1 MVIVY
6 KEKDVHATVVKFA
19 FYGIV
24 IGMKKFFAFA
34 FFVAVF
40 LPATSFAVSQELVV
54 REYINFCDTEC
65 DYVNPPQ
72 IASVGGTFRMGGC
85 RDPKAQNYD
94 VYATYD
100 SGECVYSDGSRIA
113 ATSTDLIRGAD
124 GAPIGGTHSALE
136 REAREYRAVPDFFT
150 SKEFVNGKV
159 HLAPESIQKALESI
173 QCKNNLLD
181 NTISPRTKLGSD
193 EVKKLQKFLK
203 ERSGKSVLVT
213 GNYRAQTTR
222 AVGLLQA
229 SYFKPGTYTKG
240 IVDVKTKDFIN
251 FLECQALFGEYL
263 NQNN

>member
-1 MVIVY
+1 
-6 KEKDVHATVVKFA
+6 
-19 FYGIV
+19 
-24 IGMKKFFAFA
+24 MKKFFAFA
-34 FFVAVF
+34 FFIAAFVPAV
-40 LPATSFAVSQELVV
+40 TFAISQEVAV
-54 REYINFCDTEC
+54 REYSYYCQTEC

-72 IASVGGTFRMGGC
+72 VASVGGMFRMGGC

-100 SGECVYSDGSRIA
+100 SGECVYSDGSVIS
-113 ATSTDLIRGAD
+113 ATSTDLIRNAD
-124 GAPIGGTHSALE
+124 GIPTGGTHSALE
-136 REAREYRAVPDFFT
+136 REAKEYRSVPDFFT
-150 SKEFVNGKV
+150 SKEFINGKV
-159 HLAPESIQKALESI
+159 HMTPEGIQKALETI

-181 NTISPRTKLGSD
+181 NTLSPRTKLGSD
-193 EVKKLQKFLK
+193 EVKRLQKFLK
-203 ERSGKSVLVT
+203 DRSGKSVLVT

-263 NQNN
+263 NKNN